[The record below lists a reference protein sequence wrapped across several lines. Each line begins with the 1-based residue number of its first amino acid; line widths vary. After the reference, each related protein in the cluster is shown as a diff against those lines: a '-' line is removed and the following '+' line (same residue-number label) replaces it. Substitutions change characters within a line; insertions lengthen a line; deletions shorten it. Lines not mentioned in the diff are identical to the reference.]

1 MRQIDEDK
9 EVQQT
14 EEALQALQTDIK
26 NTMVISNKTTIFIL
40 RTKRD
45 KEINGFIL
53 HCEECNQSKAEQEL
67 HIRVYPTGHRYK

>member
-1 MRQIDEDK
+1 MRIRK
-9 EVQQT
+9 SNK
-14 EEALQALQTDIK
+14 LRNMLINYQALQTDIK

>member
-1 MRQIDEDK
+1 MRIK
-9 EVQQT
+9 KSNK
-14 EEALQALQTDIK
+14 LRNMLINYQALQTDIK
-26 NTMVISNKTTIFIL
+26 NTMVINNKTTIFIL

-53 HCEECNQSKAEQEL
+53 YCEECNQSKAEQEL

>member
-1 MRQIDEDK
+1 MRIK
-9 EVQQT
+9 KSNK
-14 EEALQALQTDIK
+14 LRNMLINYQALQTDIK